1 MPDTD
6 LKLLLHEYELKRN
19 NAISQANKRKETI
32 YNDNPRLQEIDTELS
47 TFAIK
52 TAKAILQ
59 TNNKALLKDLDTKS
73 TLLKKE
79 KLSILHFLGIDET
92 YFLPKYECAKCND
105 TGYITENYTTTMC
118 NCLKQRI
125 FDIKYNKFNVY
136 DIKNDSFENFRTDIY
151 SNEVNVQKYHF
162 NVSPQDNIKNIQK
175 IAKHFI
181 DNFNDPTEKNLL
193 FTGNT
198 GLGKTFISHCIANEL
213 LKHNKTV
220 LYQTAPIMLDTII
233 DCKMG
238 KNSNFDILHH
248 ILTVDLLV
256 IDDLGTEKISNWA
269 LEKLFT
275 VLNSRLLSQ
284 NNHITKTII
293 STNLSINNL
302 AQMYGERI
310 VSRLIGNYNIC
321 AFFGEDLRRKNL

>member
-59 TNNKALLKDLDTKS
+59 TNNKDLLKDLDTKS

-79 KLSILHFLGIDET
+79 KLSILHSLGIDET

-136 DIKNDSFENFRTDIY
+136 DIKKDS
-151 SNEVNVQKYHF
+151 
-162 NVSPQDNIKNIQK
+162 
-175 IAKHFI
+175 
-181 DNFNDPTEKNLL
+181 
-193 FTGNT
+193 
-198 GLGKTFISHCIANEL
+198 
-213 LKHNKTV
+213 
-220 LYQTAPIMLDTII
+220 
-233 DCKMG
+233 
-238 KNSNFDILHH
+238 
-248 ILTVDLLV
+248 
-256 IDDLGTEKISNWA
+256 
-269 LEKLFT
+269 
-275 VLNSRLLSQ
+275 
-284 NNHITKTII
+284 
-293 STNLSINNL
+293 
-302 AQMYGERI
+302 
-310 VSRLIGNYNIC
+310 
-321 AFFGEDLRRKNL
+321 